1 MSGEF
6 DPVEELGLFPDRIF
20 VCNCRGFL
28 TMNNYMRDLCA
39 RFIRNGAHFYDVLVR
54 YDELTAYVL
63 GREEATAGNSL
74 KWAVPFLKANGAT
87 DHLVNKFGREDMRL
101 MPGAGEAIRYIA
113 NLMPSFI
120 TTSIYEHGMMEVTQ
134 ELGMPLCETVCSRM
148 ELDSVQFGRA
158 ESRKQREMAEE
169 ITALRVPKVEYE
181 LNVPMEV
188 DPADVKIIKT
198 MDSILQD
205 RIPEL
210 AAMSLMESVVPVTSH
225 KKAYQLLDIRRQTN
239 IDLDCT
245 FYIGGDNTDFQA
257 LDLVRDSGG
266 VAVSFNG
273 TDFAVRGSNVAIL
286 SRDATVGAVFAEQFY
301 NRGIEAVLELA
312 NNWDRKYLKNEDF
325 PDENLVERLLE
336 VHPRKLPEVFVVDR
350 KNVDEV
356 AAKSAAYRKRLLGQ

>member
-63 GREEATAGNSL
+63 GREEATAGNCL

-87 DHLVNKFGREDMRL
+87 DHTVNRYGLEDMRL
-101 MPGAGEAIRYIA
+101 MPGAGEAIRYIS
-113 NLMPSFI
+113 NLMPTFI
-120 TTSIYEHGMMEVTQ
+120 NTSIYEHGTMELTR
-134 ELGMPLCETVCSRM
+134 ELGMPLCETFCSKM
-148 ELDSVQFGRA
+148 DLDHVQFGRA
-158 ESRKQREMAEE
+158 EARKLRDMAAEVS
-169 ITALRVPKVEYE
+169 ALRIPKTEYR

-188 DPADVKIIKT
+188 DPADVKIIRT

-210 AAMSLMESVVPVTSH
+210 AAMSLMESTVPVTSH
-225 KKAYQLLDIRRQTN
+225 KKAYQLLDVRRQTS

-245 FYIGGDNTDFQA
+245 FYLGGDNTDFQS

-266 VAVSFNG
+266 VAVAFNG

-286 SRDATVGAVFAEQFY
+286 SKDATVGAVFAEQFY
-301 NRGIEAVLELA
+301 NRGIEAVLQLA
-312 NNWDRKYLKNEDF
+312 NNWDRHYLKTEEF
-325 PDENLVERLLE
+325 PDPNLVERMLE
-336 VHPRKLPEVFVVDR
+336 VHPRKLPEVYTVDR

-356 AAKSAAYRKRLLGQ
+356 AARSAAYRKKLLGQ